1 MINHPERGT
10 DRGSMIT
17 GRSVHNQRQERLW
30 RDVNHGCTHVFYSL
44 FHYMEEQ
51 YILDPT
57 CEEHLFCL
65 HYVFAP
71 RINQNLEMFK
81 NGWNN
86 HGLTTEVNR
95 TPSQLWI
102 RGMLNQQ
109 LPNCQWEPS
118 TQVNYLLYFYHLKKL
133 NFSKMH
139 ASFFRKNLSHMELTG
154 MDHCHRSYGEVQC
167 LKVKS

>member
-51 YILDPT
+51 GILDPT
-57 CEEHLFCL
+57 CEGHLFCL

-118 TQVNYLLYFYHLKKL
+118 TQVYYLLYFYHLKKL

-139 ASFFRKNLSHMELTG
+139 ACIF
-154 MDHCHRSYGEVQC
+154 V
-167 LKVKS
+167 